1 MLGPVN
7 TLDPSSLSN
16 LKLQTGDGS
25 AESNKLVARQ
35 FEALFL
41 QQVMKS
47 MRATVPDDGIF
58 SSEST
63 RFFQGLHDQQFAQ
76 VMSERGGLGLAKVI
90 ERQLNMLA
98 GVQADPEPL
107 QIPLAPRPALPAAGP
122 SVAGAG
128 SPANAVTKAP
138 RLGTPYSASAQ
149 GFVSEVWPQA
159 TQAARQLGVPAHFL
173 VAQAALETGWGKSV
187 IRDEQGNS
195 SHNLFNIKA
204 GKGWQGKVVEASTIE
219 YENGQAVRRTERFR
233 AYDSYAQ
240 SFEDYARL
248 IGNASRYAD
257 VRGQQDAQ
265 GFARALQAGGYAT
278 DPAYADKLT
287 RVINGSTLREGMLA
301 SAR

>member
-7 TLDPSSLSN
+7 TLDPGSLAN
-16 LKLQTGDGS
+16 LKMQTGDGS

-47 MRATVPDDGIF
+47 MRATVPEDGIF

-90 ERQLNMLA
+90 ERQLNAMA
-98 GVQADPEPL
+98 GIQGEEAPL
-107 QIPLAPRPALPAAGP
+107 QIPIAPRPALPSA
-122 SVAGAG
+122 
-128 SPANAVTKAP
+128 SPAASVKAP
-138 RLGTPYSASAQ
+138 PSLGTPYSGSAQ

-159 TQAARQLGVPAHFL
+159 TQAAKQLGVPAHFL

-187 IRDEQGNS
+187 IQNPDGSS

-233 AYDSYAQ
+233 AYDSYAE
-240 SFEDYARL
+240 SFQDYASL
-248 IGNASRYAD
+248 IGNASRYAE